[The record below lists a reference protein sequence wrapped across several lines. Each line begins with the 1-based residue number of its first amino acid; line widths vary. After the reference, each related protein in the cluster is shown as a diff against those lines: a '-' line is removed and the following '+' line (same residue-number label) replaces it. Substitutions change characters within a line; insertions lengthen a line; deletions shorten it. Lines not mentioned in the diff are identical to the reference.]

1 MCEAYAPVVSTAARP
16 ESAAGTEG
24 VDETPCSGVGAV
36 RPDLTWLLHR
46 AAQRMR
52 RLLDGVADAQGLTGG
67 VRDWIV
73 LSAVLEEPGRT
84 QLALGH
90 ELGVDKSTLTSL
102 LDRLE
107 REGLVVRRA
116 DPRDRRARIPAV
128 TDRGR
133 EVQERVAHE
142 RERAEA
148 AVLSAFSP
156 DESALLR
163 ALLER
168 LAGAGDAGPGSC
180 M

>member
-1 MCEAYAPVVSTAARP
+1 MGLEAYAGTVSTAAGP
-16 ESAAGTEG
+16 DIAACTEG
-24 VDETPCSGVGAV
+24 VGEAACSTAGQ
-36 RPDLTWLLHR
+36 PDLTWLLHR

-52 RLLDGVADAQGLTGG
+52 RVLDGVADAQGLTGG

-73 LSAVLEEPGRT
+73 LSAVLDEPGRT

-116 DPRDRRARIPAV
+116 DPRDRRARIPEV
-128 TDRGR
+128 TARGR
-133 EVQERVAHE
+133 EVQERVARE
-142 RERAEA
+142 RGRAEA
-148 AVLSAFSP
+148 EVLTALRP

-163 ALLER
+163 DLLDR
-168 LAGAGDAGPGSC
+168 LASAEEAGPGSC

>member
-1 MCEAYAPVVSTAARP
+1 MSTATRP
-16 ESAAGTEG
+16 ERAACAG
-24 VDETPCSGVGAV
+24 GADDAACPTDGAA

-52 RLLDGVADAQGLTGG
+52 RVLDGVAVAQGLTGG

-73 LSAVLEEPGRT
+73 LSAVLDEPGRT

-116 DPRDRRARIPAV
+116 DPRDRRARIPVV

-133 EVQERVAHE
+133 EVQERVARE

-148 AVLSAFSP
+148 AVLSALRP
-156 DESALLR
+156 GERALLR
-163 ALLER
+163 DLLDR
-168 LAGAGDAGPGSC
+168 LAGAGEGGPGSC